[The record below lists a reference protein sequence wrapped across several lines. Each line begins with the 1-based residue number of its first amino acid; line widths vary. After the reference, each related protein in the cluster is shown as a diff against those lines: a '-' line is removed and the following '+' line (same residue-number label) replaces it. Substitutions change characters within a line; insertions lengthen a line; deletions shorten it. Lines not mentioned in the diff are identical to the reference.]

1 MSGSPTYTPRPDG
14 FHARL
19 DDYAPVA
26 KNIGAATRPTTRED
40 VRRVLGKSRQIPLDE
55 RDFALLLSPAAG
67 EELEALA
74 QRANAE
80 TLRHF
85 GKARQLFAP
94 LYLSN
99 YCTNRCVYCG
109 FHAGQ
114 SIERRSL
121 SPQDIEAEAGALA
134 ATGLRRVLA
143 LTGDDPQRTGAAYI
157 AGGVAILARHFPSV
171 GIEVQAL
178 TTQEYALVARSGAD
192 SMTMF
197 QETYDPELY
206 ARLHPAGPKR
216 DFAFRLDAPQRAAE
230 AGMRGVTM
238 GALLGLGDWRFDVF
252 MAGMHGQWLQRL
264 FPQLELAFSLPRIRP
279 RSGEE
284 TRNDVGKDK
293 WRRIFET
300 RIVTDREYVQAL
312 TALRCFMPHAGITL
326 STRERAFLRD
336 RLLNLGVTKVS
347 AGVSTSVGGYVESE
361 TAEKGRYQQGA
372 VQFVID
378 DQRSVAQMA
387 CDLEALGY
395 QPVFAD
401 WLLPGGGDMPLSG
414 ALCRSL
420 GSGAA

>member
-1 MSGSPTYTPRPDG
+1 MKKQLPYAPRPDG

-19 DDYAPVA
+19 GDYAPVGR
-26 KNIGAATRPTTRED
+26 NLGAAAREE
-40 VRRVLGKSRQIPLDE
+40 VRRALQKPRLNE

-67 EELEALA
+67 EELERMA
-74 QRANAE
+74 QRASAE

-94 LYLSN
+94 LYLAN

-114 SIERRSL
+114 AIERRAL
-121 SPQDIEAEAGALA
+121 SPEAIEEEAKALA

-143 LTGDDPQRTGAAYI
+143 LTGDAPRRTGAAYI
-157 AGGVAILARHFPSV
+157 AEGVAVLARHFPSV

-178 TTQEYALVARSGAD
+178 TGAEYALVARAGAD

-206 ARLHPAGPKR
+206 ARLHLAGPKR
-216 DFAFRLDAPQRAAE
+216 DFAFRLDAPHRAAE
-230 AGMRGVTM
+230 AGMRGITL
-238 GALLGLGDWRFDVF
+238 GALLGLGDWRFDIF
-252 MAGMHGQWLQRL
+252 MLGMHGQWLQRL

-279 RSGEE
+279 RSEEE

-293 WRRIFET
+293 GQSIFEP
-300 RIVTDREYVQAL
+300 RIVTDREFVQAL

-336 RLLNLGVTKVS
+336 KLLNIGVTKLS
-347 AGVSTSVGGYVESE
+347 AGVCTAVGGYSDRTER
-361 TAEKGRYQQGA
+361 TATDA

-378 DQRSVAQMA
+378 DERSVPHMVA
-387 CDLEALGY
+387 DLERLGF

-401 WLLPGGGDMPLSG
+401 WLLPEDGGMPLAE
-414 ALCRSL
+414 ALRRSL
-420 GSGAA
+420 GGVAATQGTA